1 MYKSENRFFSKEEE
15 PVSKVT
21 PRRSY
26 MTAVSNSE
34 INLLEVRLVFI
45 FIFARCATEANTN
58 ANIDDK
64 QSYDCCQR

>member
-1 MYKSENRFFSKEEE
+1 MKLISKEEE

-34 INLLEVRLVFI
+34 INLLEVCAVFI
-45 FIFARCATEANTN
+45 SARCATEANTN
-58 ANIDDK
+58 TNIDNK
-64 QSYDCCQR
+64 QLYDCCQQ